1 MKVKNISLF
10 LLFFFVCGTG
20 CDAQKVIS
28 KPLPNNPT
36 SYIFKIKIADARFVL
51 EKSLNKYGSL
61 NLHIH
66 DIYYQSTSKP
76 LRWWPETAKK
86 ALAGEENKA
95 DVYMQVSVDSS
106 AIYFDKKA
114 KPFGYEMECVAHF
127 TKIDSNTTK
136 MEIRVLTAKVHLRDR
151 LLPSPPHFVNNP
163 VYKTVIP
170 TTIEEYK
177 ILQCLGRALGVFNQM
192 PVLKILAG

>member
-1 MKVKNISLF
+1 MKIRSLNLCS
-10 LLFFFVCGTG
+10 LLILICYSN
-20 CDAQKVIS
+20 CSAQKVTS
-28 KPLPNNPT
+28 KPIPNNPT
-36 SYIFKIKIADARFVL
+36 SYIFKIKIAEARIVL
-51 EKSLNKYGSL
+51 EKSLNKYGSV
-61 NLHIH
+61 NLHVH

-76 LRWWPETAKK
+76 LRLWPETAKK
-86 ALAGEENKA
+86 ALAGDENRS
-95 DVYMQVSVDSS
+95 DFYMQVSVDSS
-106 AIYFDKKA
+106 AIYVDRKGR
-114 KPFGYEMECVAHF
+114 PFGYEMECITHF

-136 MEIRVLTAKVHLRDR
+136 IEIRVLNAKVHLRDR

-192 PVLKILAG
+192 PVLKITP